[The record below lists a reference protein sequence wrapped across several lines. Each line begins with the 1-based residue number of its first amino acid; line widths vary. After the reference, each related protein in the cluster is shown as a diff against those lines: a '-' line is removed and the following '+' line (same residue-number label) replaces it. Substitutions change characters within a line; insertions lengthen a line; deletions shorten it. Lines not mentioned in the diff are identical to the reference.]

1 MENHAFQQL
10 QTVKFLNHRKL
21 GVKLVVGAFVTISE
35 ASVVPTWAV
44 WLLGQTILLCPF
56 QLLSLWFCDHIRPV
70 CPRSLTATECVL
82 RGGKAESRAQVQAS
96 CKVPKAPETRSQG
109 WGGWGSLLVGL
120 CPEIS
125 DQLSLPPSF
134 SLPIST

>member
-44 WLLGQTILLCPF
+44 WLLGQTILLGPF

-70 CPRSLTATECVL
+70 CPGSLTATECVR

-96 CKVPKAPETRSQG
+96 CKAPETRSQG
-109 WGGWGSLLVGL
+109 RGGWGSLLVCL

-125 DQLSLPPSF
+125 DLLSLPPSF